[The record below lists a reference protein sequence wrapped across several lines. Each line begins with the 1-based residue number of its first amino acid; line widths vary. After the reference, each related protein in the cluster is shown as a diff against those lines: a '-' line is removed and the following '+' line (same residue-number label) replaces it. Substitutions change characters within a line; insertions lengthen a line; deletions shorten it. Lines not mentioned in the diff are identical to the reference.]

1 MRSNFLANS
10 LRLFYTSSQSTFS
23 VLFPP
28 LPMGSSRKIL
38 SLLLVVALAVLAYV
52 NYTKRIQL
60 AMELQK
66 LSVQMEQLQTG
77 NNPQNV
83 AAAKQIVDKVRRH
96 ILIPTGIDPTVATIV
111 DVNTL
116 KSRNEFYKD
125 AKNGDNLIVTPT
137 RAILY
142 DPDKDIILDVVPV
155 QLTAQGAASSAP
167 AKK

>member
-1 MRSNFLANS
+1 MDSM
-10 LRLFYTSSQSTFS
+10 SSSA
-23 VLFPP
+23 
-28 LPMGSSRKIL
+28 GSRK
-38 SLLLVVALAVLAYV
+38 LLVLVLIVSLAVLAYV
-52 NYTKRIQL
+52 NYTKRVQL
-60 AMELQK
+60 ASELKK

-83 AAAKQIVDKVRRH
+83 AQAKSIVEKVRRH
-96 ILIPTGIDPTVATIV
+96 IIIPANIDPTVATIV

-116 KSRNEFYKD
+116 KSRNDFYKN

-155 QLTAQGAASSAP
+155 QIQAPAPASSAASSAP
-167 AKK
+167 ATK

>member
-1 MRSNFLANS
+1 M
-10 LRLFYTSSQSTFS
+10 TSSPAGGRKLLSI
-23 VLFPP
+23 VLV
-28 LPMGSSRKIL
+28 I
-38 SLLLVVALAVLAYV
+38 ALAILAYV
-52 NYTKRIQL
+52 NYSKRVQL
-60 AMELQK
+60 ATELQK

-83 AAAKQIVDKVRRH
+83 AAAKAIVERVRRH
-96 ILIPTGIDPTVATIV
+96 IMISTAVEPTVATIV
-111 DVNTL
+111 DVETL

-155 QLTAQGAASSAP
+155 QLTPQAAASSAP
-167 AKK
+167 KQ

>member
-1 MRSNFLANS
+1 MDP
-10 LRLFYTSSQSTFS
+10 SSS
-23 VLFPP
+23 
-28 LPMGSSRKIL
+28 GGRKLL

-60 AMELQK
+60 ATELQK

-83 AAAKQIVDKVRRH
+83 AAAKAIVDRVRRH
-96 ILIPTGIDPTVATIV
+96 IVIPTAVDPTVATIV

-116 KSRNEFYKD
+116 KARNEFYKD

-155 QLTAQGAASSAP
+155 QLTPQAAASSSP

>member
-1 MRSNFLANS
+1 MD
-10 LRLFYTSSQSTFS
+10 SSSA
-23 VLFPP
+23 
-28 LPMGSSRKIL
+28 GGRKLL
-38 SLLLVVALAVLAYV
+38 SLILIIALAVLAYV
-52 NYTKRIQL
+52 NYSKRVQL
-60 AMELQK
+60 ASELKK

-83 AAAKQIVDKVRRH
+83 AAAKQIIDKVRRH

-116 KSRNEFYKD
+116 KARNDFYKA

-155 QLTAQGAASSAP
+155 QLTPQAAASSAP
-167 AKK
+167 AVK